1 MIVDFY
7 CARPRIVI
15 EVDGAV
21 HDSAD
26 AKERDRA
33 RDDLLEAMGIQVIRL
48 RNPDVIQ
55 VNIEAALRELLLR
68 SPSPHGG
75 EGDRG

>member
-21 HDSAD
+21 HESTD
-26 AKERDRA
+26 AKARDRA
-33 RDDLLEAMGIQVIRL
+33 RDRLLEARGIQVIRL
-48 RNPDVIQ
+48 RNAEVGPMK
-55 VNIEAALRELLLR
+55 IEKALRELLR
-68 SPSPHGG
+68 RPPSPHGG